1 MLLGLDGA
9 RIVGELLAGRHP
21 PPREALDAARPDP
34 DEAARI
40 HTATVRAGVV
50 DGVEAPLQIEDSDL
64 LPRHRDTL
72 RLTWREFGGT
82 RDLDE
87 LRHVNLLL
95 RSELDHDPARHDH

>member
-50 DGVEAPLQIEDSDL
+50 DGVEAPLQIEESDL
-64 LPRHRDTL
+64 LPRHRDAL
-72 RLTWREFGGT
+72 RLTWREFARVGHSEELCHVSSPPRT
-82 RDLDE
+82 ARDLWY
-87 LRHVNLLL
+87 
-95 RSELDHDPARHDH
+95 AT